1 MWIIPKNHQLASA
14 FAPDTVAS
22 KEELSEHLE
31 DELTHSLMSR
41 SKTIPLKTWCRRWKT
56 DSSVPALFG
65 RTLKPSHAKRF
76 EEELT
81 SSLEDIRANRFLQ
94 QGTDLEKTTQDTCGL
109 TSPKLY
115 EVSVQGWSSLK
126 TSKDISTEDSKKSC
140 KTWKSLVTKRR
151 GEYSQRLK
159 QAHLIRERE
168 SLSSENYPTPRVGGQ
183 GFNASEA
190 RRNSPNLE
198 TTVILKESELSWPT
212 ATASDPEGG
221 PQKDRVELTD
231 SGFKLRKKG
240 KEHMTYGAKLRD
252 AVEFHEDRKWPTA
265 TARDWKGVY
274 PPTGLIR
281 NDGKLRCDLLT
292 DAVEYLPQTD
302 SGKLT
307 KEDVPNMVKSYKML
321 NPSWVESLMGLPEG
335 WTQLGTLS
343 EVDWNGW
350 PSRPGTEQYEFEAP
364 RTLPKGDEGLENRVD
379 RLRMLGNGVVPQ
391 SAEIALEVLSKQLM
405 EM

>member
-14 FAPDTVAS
+14 FAQDTVAS

-94 QGTDLEKTTQDTCGL
+94 QGMDLEKTTRDTCGL

-115 EVSVQGWSSLK
+115 EVSVQEWSSLK
-126 TSKDISTEDSKKSC
+126 TSKDILTEDSKKSC

-159 QAHLIRERE
+159 QVHLTKERE
-168 SLSSENYPTPRVGGQ
+168 SLSLENYPTPRVGGQ

-252 AVEFHEDRKWPTA
+252 AVEFHESPNYPTPCA
-265 TARDWKGVY
+265 SEEKYRLNGESQASKCLFAVYRRESIIKGEN
-274 PPTGLIR
+274 GH
-281 NDGKLRCDLLT
+281 
-292 DAVEYLPQTD
+292 
-302 SGKLT
+302 
-307 KEDVPNMVKSYKML
+307 L

-405 EM
+405 ET